1 MKTCACSFRLGSSA
15 RTQLLWTCSPLA
27 SQNLTLVNSTNFRGT
42 TNLKEKQLHMA
53 GYLFELCYDL
63 TLSAAEDLSQSP
75 GFETCG
81 LKTFK

>member
-1 MKTCACSFRLGSSA
+1 MFISLGFLRA
-15 RTQLLWTCSPLA
+15 DTAAFQLLWTCSPLA